1 MSRSKKP
8 QEFSNEMMFMEDS
21 SNYKATSSRRHKI
34 KRMEELS
41 HSLDDGLNYIQD
53 GYARGPPQGAAGRYD
68 DYEDED
74 FVDDEYIE
82 DDYYYNNKAFD
93 GRPKSF
99 NDKYSY
105 MYDEY
110 DQSPVNSRH
119 GQENYRYNSTE
130 PAKGHPRYNQSVSV
144 QQQKQQQ
151 FQQPSTF
158 RRTYDGSAPSLKQSQ
173 AGPSGN
179 GSKHIL
185 FNDEDDVCYVADHKK
200 PKAPVKVEK
209 AKAKKPE
216 TKKEPSSPTSLFSL
230 KKSKPKKEEEP
241 QKSEKSG
248 QVMKAR
254 LKLQNVGND
263 DSALQTRNSKINLL
277 HRLHSV
283 DSKTPAHGPERNM
296 SPTILEEIEFENQD
310 EDTDEQVQEEKEKPS
325 KERTKDKKGALD
337 SPTTK
342 KSFKSHLTSHKKLFK
357 VPDIDLNNL
366 KFSCFFNSNK
376 NIALGSKSTSTPAV
390 VNTTSSKTSIN
401 SDRNDLNDNSQKS
414 TESITKSSK
423 EQKTEPKVERRQDV
437 ERKEIQGIQKGSRNS
452 GSVQNSNENMV
463 DNSSVVSDVEFEV
476 IFRQVFTKKLENQRI
491 IIPQFI

>member
-53 GYARGPPQGAAGRYD
+53 DYVRGPPQGAAGRYD
-68 DYEDED
+68 DYDDED
-74 FVDDEYIE
+74 FVDEEYIE
-82 DDYYYNNKAFD
+82 DDYFYNNKAFD

-105 MYDEY
+105 MYDDY
-110 DQSPVNSRH
+110 DQFAGNSRQ
-119 GQENYRYNSTE
+119 GQENYRYNSNE
-130 PAKGHPRYNQSVSV
+130 PAKGHPRYSQSVSV

-200 PKAPVKVEK
+200 PKAPAKVEK
-209 AKAKKPE
+209 MKAKKSE
-216 TKKEPSSPTSLFSL
+216 TKKEPTPTSLFSL
-230 KKSKPKKEEEP
+230 KKSKPKKEEEA
-241 QKSEKSG
+241 QKSDKSG

-254 LKLQNVGND
+254 LKLQNVAND
-263 DSALQTRNSKINLL
+263 DSVLQIRNLKANLL
-277 HRLHSV
+277 HRHHSV
-283 DSKTPAHGPERNM
+283 ESKTAAIGPERNM

-310 EDTDEQVQEEKEKPS
+310 EDTDEHAQEEKEKPL
-325 KERTKDKKGALD
+325 KEKSKDKKAALD

-376 NIALGSKSTSTPAV
+376 NIALAAKSTATPAA

-414 TESITKSSK
+414 TESITKNSK
-423 EQKTEPKVERRQDV
+423 EQKIEPKVERRQEA

-452 GSVQNSNENMV
+452 GSIENMV
-463 DNSSVVSDVEFEV
+463 DNSSVISDVEFEV
-476 IFRQVFTKKLENQRI
+476 IFVNG
-491 IIPQFI
+491 